1 MKSKQQGITLVGFLF
16 VLVLAGFFT
25 YMAMQLVPAYF
36 EFMGV
41 KKMVAEVAA
50 KPGEREKPLSV
61 IRSDMSF
68 KGDFQYVDNST
79 IREAQ
84 IRIDTG
90 QGTPRLVFRYH
101 KTIPFLY
108 NIDFLLHFQTS
119 AALNESSSGD

>member
-1 MKSKQQGITLVGFLF
+1 MQSRQRGMTLVGFLF
-16 VLVLAGFFT
+16 VLVIAGFFA
-25 YMAMQLVPAYF
+25 YMAMKLAPAYF

-41 KKMVAEVAA
+41 KKMVVEVAA
-50 KPGEREKPLSV
+50 KPGEREKPLST

-79 IREAQ
+79 IRQAR

-90 QGTPRLVFRYH
+90 QGAPRLVIRYH

-119 AALNESSSGD
+119 APFNGSSSGG